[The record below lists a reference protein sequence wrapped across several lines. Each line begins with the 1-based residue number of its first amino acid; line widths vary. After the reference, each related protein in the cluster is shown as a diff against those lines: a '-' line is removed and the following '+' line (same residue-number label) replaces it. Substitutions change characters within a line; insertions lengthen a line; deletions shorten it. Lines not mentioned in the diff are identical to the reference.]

1 MNRTIR
7 KKSDITEEVLR
18 PSQTTEAQRREW
30 AIAQLRKKAEELG
43 KLPRKADFVD
53 VDCIRIKAALG
64 PWPRALE
71 AAGLKIP
78 KAERVQNKKMELNTV
93 ISTITPLDDAAMV
106 AARERQAQLAKPPG
120 SLGRL
125 EDLSIQLAGIT
136 GSVHNTIEK
145 KHLLVFAAD
154 NGVVEEGVSS
164 APQSVTLMQ
173 TINLTRAKTGASTL
187 CKHFGCGITVC
198 DVGVNADIPEPKVL
212 NRKIAYGTHN
222 IVKGPAMSRKQ
233 AVKAIMTGIEL
244 AKETEADVIGIGE
257 MGIGN
262 TTTSSA
268 VLSVLLNADVDAVT
282 GRGGGITDESFL
294 KKKQVIKTA
303 IDVNKPDKNDV
314 IDVLAKVGGF
324 DIAAMCGAFL
334 GSAATRRPV
343 VIDGFISA
351 VAALCAYKLSPNVR
365 GYLIPSH
372 ASYEIGYKLAMDAM
386 DLQPMLLLGMRLG
399 EGSGC
404 PLAFEILDAACTI
417 INDMATFDQA
427 GIDDGYLDEIR
438 EGDKFSVEG
447 AK

>member
-1 MNRTIR
+1 MELKTYLD
-7 KKSDITEEVLR
+7 SVL
-18 PSQTTEAQRREW
+18 P
-30 AIAQLRKKAEELG
+30 L
-43 KLPRKADFVD
+43 D
-53 VDCIRIKAALG
+53 
-64 PWPRALE
+64 E
-71 AAGLKIP
+71 AAMAK
-78 KAERVQNKKMELNTV
+78 
-93 ISTITPLDDAAMV
+93 
-106 AARERQAQLAKPPG
+106 ARERQAQLAKPPG

-125 EDLSIQLAGIT
+125 EDLSVQLAGIT
-136 GSVHNTIEK
+136 GTVHNKIEK

-154 NGVVEEGVSS
+154 NGVVAEGVSS

-198 DVGVNADIPEPKVL
+198 DVGVNADIKEPKVL
-212 NRKIAYGTHN
+212 NRKIAYGTQN
-222 IVKGPAMSRKQ
+222 IVNGPAMSREQ
-233 AVKAIMTGIEL
+233 AMQAIMTGIEL
-244 AKETEADVIGIGE
+244 ARNTDADVIGIGE

-268 VLSVLLNADVDAVT
+268 VLSVLLDADVDAVT
-282 GRGGGITDESFL
+282 GRGGGITDASFL

-303 IDVNKPDKNDV
+303 IEVNKPDKTDV

-334 GSAATRRPV
+334 GCAATRRPV

-351 VAALCAYKLSPNVR
+351 VAALCAYKLCPNSVQ
-365 GYLIPSH
+365 YFVPSH
-372 ASYEIGYKLAMDAM
+372 ASYEIGYRLAMDAM
-386 DLQPMLLLGMRLG
+386 NLQPLFLLGMRLG

-404 PLAFEILDAACTI
+404 PLAFEILDAACAI

-438 EGDKFSVEG
+438 EGDKFTVEG

>member
-1 MNRTIR
+1 MMELQ
-7 KKSDITEEVLR
+7 DILSMIH
-18 PSQTTEAQRREW
+18 PLNEA
-30 AIAQLRKKAEELG
+30 AIA
-43 KLPRKADFVD
+43 
-53 VDCIRIKAALG
+53 
-64 PWPRALE
+64 
-71 AAGLKIP
+71 
-78 KAERVQNKKMELNTV
+78 
-93 ISTITPLDDAAMV
+93 

-125 EDLSIQLAGIT
+125 EELSIQLAGIT
-136 GSVHNTIEK
+136 GKVHNKIEK

-154 NGVVEEGVSS
+154 NGVVAEGVSS

-198 DVGVNADIPEPKVL
+198 DVGVNADIAEPKVL
-212 NRKIAYGTHN
+212 NRKIAYGTQN
-222 IVKGPAMSRKQ
+222 IVHGPAMSREQ
-233 AVKAIMTGIEL
+233 AIQAMLTGAEL
-244 AKETEADVIGIGE
+244 VRNTDADVIGIGE

-268 VLSVLLNADVDAVT
+268 VLSVLLEADVDAVT

-303 IDVNKPDKNDV
+303 IEVNQPDKADV

-334 GSAATRRPV
+334 GCAATRRPV

-351 VAALCAYKLSPNVR
+351 VAALCTYKLCPNSVS
-365 GYLIPSH
+365 YFIPSH
-372 ASYEIGYKLAMDAM
+372 ASYEIGYALAMDAM
-386 DLQPMLLLGMRLG
+386 QLQPLFLLGMRLG

-404 PLAFEILDAACTI
+404 PLAFEVLDAACAI

-438 EGDKFSVEG
+438 RGDKFTVEG